1 MSMEQQAAAMR
12 DTQEYRDA
20 VELIESIRATKNK
33 LALLEASLKQLGD
46 AGQLASIDDMQAR
59 LAAIR

>member
-1 MSMEQQAAAMR
+1 MSIEQQSAAMR

-33 LALLEASLKQLGD
+33 LALLEASLKKLGD